1 MQKEIVILF
10 LYLIV
15 ITIFGLGIHFIL
27 KKKLWKPAN
36 YSTITIIGIISI
48 LILYQL
54 RVLIVCLSSKSMEN
68 MGNSNT
74 IFKLMEVNDTPVNP
88 LRLENPI
95 NYGRNMKS
103 NDYANDNHA
112 KTCDGKQMQGLKVL
126 VTASGQQLEDAKN
139 AYDVLNNIY
148 SVINNANSTETDIL
162 NTLNT
167 EMKNLEDAL
176 KV

>member
-74 IFKLMEVNDTPVNP
+74 IFKLMGSNDSPVGPVN
-88 LRLENPI
+88 LSDPI

-112 KTCDGKQMQGLKVL
+112 KTCKASELRELQVL

-139 AYDVLNNIY
+139 AYDVLTNIY
-148 SVINNANSTETDIL
+148 SVINGANSTETDIL
-162 NTLNT
+162 NTLDI
-167 EMKNLEDAL
+167 EMANLKTKL